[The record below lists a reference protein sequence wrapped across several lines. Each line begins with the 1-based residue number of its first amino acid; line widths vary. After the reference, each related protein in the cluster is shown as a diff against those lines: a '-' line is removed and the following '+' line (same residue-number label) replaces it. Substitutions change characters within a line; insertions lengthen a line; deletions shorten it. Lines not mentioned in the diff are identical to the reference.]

1 MCEVLSLGFL
11 DALLSLVIFVMNI
24 IYVVWGWFIPDDPNR
39 EDLSQHI
46 EKLKNYLNFVTYSDS
61 FALPVKI
68 ILMILIQYFVCRK
81 RRQED
86 ASADNVDNQPT
97 KTRLHNI
104 FSFNL
109 TPQRKRCVAE
119 V

>member
-61 FALPVKI
+61 LALPVKI
-68 ILMILIQYFVCRK
+68 LLMVLIQYFVCRK
-81 RRQED
+81 RHQED
-86 ASADNVDNQPT
+86 APEDNSV